1 MASYNIQEIG
11 EEALS
16 RYSEKLKL
24 VNLDLCRY
32 QIQQIF
38 GKMIQ
43 KNDQH

>member
-11 EEALS
+11 GEAKS
-16 RYSEKLKL
+16 RYSEQLKL

-38 GKMIQ
+38 GKRIQ
-43 KNDQH
+43 QNDQH